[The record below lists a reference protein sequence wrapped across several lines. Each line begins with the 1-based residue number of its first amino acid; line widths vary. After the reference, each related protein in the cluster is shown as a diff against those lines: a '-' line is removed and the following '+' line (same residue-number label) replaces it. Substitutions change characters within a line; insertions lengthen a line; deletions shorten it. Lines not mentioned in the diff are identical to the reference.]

1 MIGQFDSPRKAK
13 PGTHVH
19 AAKIHLNVLLNPV
32 TGSQVHRRA
41 QSRRPDSSPDRQHR
55 RRAAVGLDY
64 SNWPLA
70 PVLLPVPARSSGLRS
85 SPSDLLRR
93 LPRRLLGCP
102 MLLAR
107 REASKEA
114 EFPVLQ
120 HENAALRRE
129 TGR

>member
-1 MIGQFDSPRKAK
+1 
-13 PGTHVH
+13 
-19 AAKIHLNVLLNPV
+19 
-32 TGSQVHRRA
+32 
-41 QSRRPDSSPDRQHR
+41 
-55 RRAAVGLDY
+55 
-64 SNWPLA
+64 
-70 PVLLPVPARSSGLRS
+70 
-85 SPSDLLRR
+85 
-93 LPRRLLGCP
+93 